1 MNRWPDS
8 SMPQTLECSK
18 KQLSLFWT
26 KYLSSKSN
34 KLKKSWTKFRLKNF
48 WTCTFL
54 SSFATTQSITL
65 KICISRRVK
74 SMKTFFKIFSTIV
87 LTFKKNSV
95 SRNLNLKIWKNK
107 CSLKKCSK
115 RRKIDRPWNRWRK
128 RTKRKV
134 FKFKLTITW
143 KTKVISQ
150 S

>member
-1 MNRWPDS
+1 MLP
-8 SMPQTLECSK
+8 TLEFSK
-18 KQLSLFWT
+18 IQLTSFSA
-26 KYLSSKSN
+26 KSSKWRLSRLSRN
-34 KLKKSWTKFRLKNF
+34 LTKLKMKNCL
-48 WTCTFL
+48 TSIFL
-54 SSFATTQSITL
+54 LNFVSTLSNTL

-74 SMKTFFKIFSTIV
+74 SMKTFFKIFSMIV
-87 LTFKKNSV
+87 LTFRKNSV